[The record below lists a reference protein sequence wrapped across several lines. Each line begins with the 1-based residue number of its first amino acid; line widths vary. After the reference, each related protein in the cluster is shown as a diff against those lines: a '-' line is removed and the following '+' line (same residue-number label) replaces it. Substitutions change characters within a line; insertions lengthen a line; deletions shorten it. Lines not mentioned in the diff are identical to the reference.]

1 MATNHDEILALEKDF
16 WTGGEKFFKAHTD
29 GDCLVAF
36 PEMVGVMSNADL
48 AETARK
54 PNRWK
59 DLEIELKGIVEPSGG
74 IVLLSYEAHAVREGG
89 EPYDAL
95 VSSGYVKR
103 GDGWKMMFHAQT
115 PLKAAA

>member
-1 MATNHDEILALEKDF
+1 MATNHDEIFALEKDF

-59 DLEIELKGIVEPSGG
+59 DLEIELKG
-74 IVLLSYEAHAVREGG
+74 HRRAVRRDRASQLRSACR
-89 EPYDAL
+89 P
-95 VSSGYVKR
+95 
-103 GDGWKMMFHAQT
+103 
-115 PLKAAA
+115 